1 VRIKRVIV
9 QIVAYTLYAMVVFVV
24 FLYLTFPYDLLE
36 QRLVEWV
43 SQEGMKL
50 SLTRLRPAF
59 PPGVRAQGIRLVVDQ
74 FSPNDA
80 TVQIESLRVQPEWM
94 AVLSRKMQAR
104 FEAELY
110 SGHLEGDVG
119 YAPVEGAPL
128 WEMKASFT
136 KLDMAQHPL
145 LRKEDKA
152 FLRGLLNGD
161 AAVTLTS
168 DGQMQ
173 ESTFSLRSPS
183 GQSIV
188 LAGAPGWQL
197 QLQKEVVCDTLQGD
211 LKTTPKQAGNMSLK
225 CQGKDLLIEAN
236 GTVGW
241 KAPLTDSQLALGWKV
256 SSTEA
261 YKQEVALL
269 AALVGKRLDRRGDL
283 AFRLQGPLRQ
293 LRLGP

>member
-9 QIVAYTLYAMVVFVV
+9 QIVAYTLYAMVAFVV
-24 FLYLTFPYDLLE
+24 FLYLTFPYDLLR

-59 PPGVRAQGIRLVVDQ
+59 PPGVRAQDIRLLVDQ

-80 TVQIESLRVQPEWM
+80 TVQIESVRVQPEWM

-110 SGHLEGDVG
+110 SGRLEGDVG
-119 YAPVEGAPL
+119 YAPVEGAPR
-128 WEMKASFT
+128 WDMKARFAE
-136 KLDMAQHPL
+136 LDMAQHPL

-152 FLRGLLNGD
+152 FLRGRLNGD
-161 AAVTLTS
+161 AVVTLTS
-168 DGQMQ
+168 DGEMQ
-173 ESTFSLRSPS
+173 DSTFSLR

-188 LAGAPGWQL
+188 LAGSPGWQL
-197 QLQKEVVCDTLQGD
+197 QLQKEVVCDTLQGE
-211 LKTTPKQAGNMSLK
+211 LKTTPKQAGNVSLK
-225 CQGKDLLIEAN
+225 CQGKDLLIEAS

-241 KAPLTDSQLALGWKV
+241 KAPLPDSQLTSGWKA

-283 AFRLQGPLRQ
+283 SFRLQGPLRQ